1 MSEGERKLADS
12 RGKFVQVVENGRKL
26 NDVEWIPGRILLS
39 NKRLVLASNEG
50 KKTIPLPDVRSVKT
64 RQNVNEAIASVSG
77 YVSIQTGRD
86 VFLLSP
92 ADVEGFAASIYSARL
107 DQQVVLTKHPAVKGG
122 VVQDTAWEKARI
134 KVSDASVELAISSG
148 RFVEIDLGDVGT
160 IEETERS
167 VLEKE
172 RSVLEVEHAIDGTS
186 VKTYLSGSASDC
198 SILASL
204 LRSGEQHVDSDVE
217 LTDDEREVLMALY
230 SGVSPFEIP
239 DFVGLDVED
248 VEEIFDQLAEQ
259 GVVEKKRTRREVAL
273 EPRGRSIASDV
284 IADQ

>member
-12 RGKFVQVVENGRKL
+12 RGTFVQVVENGRKL

-50 KKTIPLPDVRSVKT
+50 KKTIPLAEIRSVKT
-64 RQNVNEAIASVSG
+64 RQNVNEAIANVSG

-86 VFLLSP
+86 VLLLSP
-92 ADVEGFAASIYSARL
+92 ADEESFAAAVYSARL
-107 DQQVVLTKHPAVKGG
+107 DQQVVLAKHPAVKGG
-122 VVQDTAWEKARI
+122 VVQDTPWEKARM
-134 KVSDASVELAISSG
+134 KVSDESVELAISSG
-148 RFVEIDLGDVGT
+148 QFVEIELNDVGT
-160 IEETERS
+160 IEETERT
-167 VLEKE
+167 VLDKQ

-186 VKTYLSGSASDC
+186 LKTYLSGSASDC
-198 SILASL
+198 AILASL
-204 LRSGEQHVDSDVE
+204 LRSGDQHVESDVE

-248 VEEIFDQLAEQ
+248 AEEIFDQLAEQ

>member
-39 NKRLVLASNEG
+39 NKRLVLASNDG
-50 KKTIPLPDVRSVKT
+50 KKTIPIAEIRSVKT
-64 RQNVNEAIASVSG
+64 RQNVNKAIANVSG
-77 YVSIQTGRD
+77 YVSVQTGGD

-92 ADVEGFAASIYSARL
+92 ADEESFASAIYSARL
-107 DQQVVLTKHPAVKGG
+107 DQQVVLAKHPAVKGG
-122 VVQDTAWEKARI
+122 VVQDTSWEKARI
-134 KVSDASVELAISSG
+134 KVSEASVELAISSG
-148 RFVEIDLGDVGT
+148 QFVEIDLDDVGT
-160 IEETERS
+160 IEETERT
-167 VLEKE
+167 VLEKQ
-172 RSVLEVEHAIDGTS
+172 RNVLEVEHAIDGTS
-186 VKTYLSGSASDC
+186 VKTYLSGSPSDC

-204 LRSGEQHVDSDVE
+204 LRSGDQHVDSDIE

-248 VEEIFDQLAEQ
+248 VEAIFEQLAEH
-259 GVVEKKRTRREVAL
+259 GVVKKTRTRREVGL
-273 EPRGRSIASDV
+273 KPRGRSIASDV

>member
-26 NDVEWIPGRILLS
+26 NDVEWLPGRILLS

-50 KKTIPLPDVRSVKT
+50 KKTISLAEIRSVKT
-64 RQNVNEAIASVSG
+64 RKNVNEAIANVSG
-77 YVSIQTGRD
+77 YVSVQTGRD
-86 VFLLSP
+86 VLLLSP
-92 ADVEGFAASIYSARL
+92 SDVDEFASEIYSARL
-107 DQQVVLTKHPAVKGG
+107 DQQVVLAKHPAVKGG
-122 VVQDTAWEKARI
+122 VVQDAPWEKARI
-134 KVSDASVELAISSG
+134 KVGEESVELAISSG
-148 RFVEIDLGDVGT
+148 QFVEIELSDVGT
-160 IEETERS
+160 IDETERT
-167 VLEKE
+167 VLEKQ

-204 LRSGEQHVDSDVE
+204 LRSGDQHVESDLE
-217 LTDDEREVLMALY
+217 LSDAEREVLMALY

-239 DFVGLDVED
+239 DFVGLDIAEVED
-248 VEEIFDQLAEQ
+248 IFDQLAEQ
-259 GVVEKKRTRREVAL
+259 GVVKQKRTRREVGL
-273 EPRGRSIASDV
+273 KPRGRSIASEV

>member
-50 KKTIPLPDVRSVKT
+50 KKTISLADVRSVKT
-64 RQNVNEAIASVSG
+64 RQNVNEAIANVSG

-86 VFLLSP
+86 VLLLSP
-92 ADVEGFAASIYSARL
+92 ADVEGFAAEIYSARL
-107 DQQVVLTKHPAVKGG
+107 DQQVVLAKHPAVKGG
-122 VVQDTAWEKARI
+122 VVQDAAWEKARI
-134 KVSDASVELAISSG
+134 KVGEDSVELAISSG
-148 RFVEIDLGDVGT
+148 QFVEIHLDDVGT
-160 IEETERS
+160 IAETERS
-167 VLEKE
+167 VFEKE

-198 SILASL
+198 AILASL
-204 LRSGEQHVDSDVE
+204 LRSGDQHVESDVE
-217 LTDDEREVLMALY
+217 LSDDELEVLMALY

-248 VEEIFDQLAEQ
+248 VEDIFEALAEQ
-259 GVVEKKRTRREVAL
+259 GVVRKKRTRREVGL
-273 EPRGRSIASDV
+273 KPRGRSIASEV

>member
-50 KKTIPLPDVRSVKT
+50 KKTIPLAEVRSVKT
-64 RQNVNEAIASVSG
+64 RENVNEAIANVSG
-77 YVSIQTGRD
+77 YVSIQTRRD
-86 VFLLSP
+86 VLLLSP
-92 ADVEGFAASIYSARL
+92 ADVEGFAAEIYSARL
-107 DQQVVLTKHPAVKGG
+107 DQQVVLAKHPAVKGG
-122 VVQDTAWEKARI
+122 VVQDAAWEKARI
-134 KVSDASVELAISSG
+134 KVGEDSVELAISSG
-148 RFVEIDLGDVGT
+148 QFVEIALEDVGT
-160 IEETERS
+160 IEETERT

-204 LRSGEQHVDSDVE
+204 LRSGNQHADSDVS

-248 VEEIFDQLAEQ
+248 VEEIFEALAEQ
-259 GVVEKKRTRREVAL
+259 GVVQKKRTRREVGL
-273 EPRGRSIASDV
+273 KPRGRSIASEV